1 MAPRNEPAAHPLP
14 ATRRTTRF
22 PAPGQNLPYLLF
34 RTTPRDR
41 WLLAILAEHR
51 VLTVA
56 HTHALCFTGERRTT
70 ARLRQLHQLHLA
82 DRFRTN
88 PLPGTGSSAYRY
100 VLGPAG
106 ALLVAA
112 SHDLTPKQFGYDHA
126 KLLRQAARA
135 DLPHTL
141 ACNSLM
147 IALALAAAAGGTP
160 LAAWWDQ
167 DSCLPLWGDL
177 IRPDAYAAF
186 TPTSTGAVPT
196 AGLFLEYDTGSEHL
210 PQLAAKIDGYARFA
224 DTYAGSHLILIHVP
238 DPARE
243 LALHARLNQDPRTA
257 LLPIAT
263 AHGHIEDTDAA
274 DIRRLGERATGRYWR
289 PLCVDARA
297 SVTEL
302 PSLFRERG
310 ISLLPPVY
318 TDRAVTAPTPNPPG
332 PSAPPGAPCPS

>member
-1 MAPRNEPAAHPLP
+1 MP
-14 ATRRTTRF
+14 RRTPPPSSSSRPIARF
-22 PAPGQNLPYLLF
+22 PAPGQNIPYLLF

-51 VLTVA
+51 LLTVA
-56 HTHALCFTGERRTT
+56 QAHALCFTGERRTA

-112 SHDLTPKQFGYDHA
+112 SHDMTPKQFGYDHA

-147 IALALAAAAGGTP
+147 IALAHAAAAAGTP
-160 LAAWWDQ
+160 LKAWWDQ
-167 DSCLPLWGDL
+167 DSCLPLWADL

-186 TPTSTGAVPT
+186 TPTTGNAMPPT
-196 AGLFLEYDTGSEHL
+196 GFFLEYDTGSEHL
-210 PQLAAKIDGYARFA
+210 PQLAAKINGYVRFA
-224 DTYAGSHLILIHVP
+224 DTYAASHLILIHVP

-243 LALHARLNQDPRTA
+243 LALHARLNQDPRTT

-263 AHGHIEDTDAA
+263 AHGPIEDTDAA
-274 DIRRLGERATGRYWR
+274 HIRRLGERVTGRYWR
-289 PLCVDARA
+289 PLGLDTRTAIN
-297 SVTEL
+297 SL
-302 PSLFRERG
+302 PALFRERG
-310 ISLLPPVY
+310 INLLPPVY
-318 TDRAVTAPTPNPPG
+318 TDRAVTAPAPTPPQP
-332 PSAPPGAPCPS
+332 AA

>member
-1 MAPRNEPAAHPLP
+1 MPRPIAPAEGSRTEA
-14 ATRRTTRF
+14 RRGTRF

-41 WLLAILAEHR
+41 WLLAIIAEHR
-51 VLTVA
+51 LMTVA
-56 HTHALCFTGERRTT
+56 HAHAVCFTGERRAT
-70 ARLRQLHQLHLA
+70 ARLRQLHQLHLT

-112 SHDLTPKQFGYDHA
+112 SHDMTPKQFGYDHA

-135 DLPHTL
+135 DLPHSL
-141 ACNSLM
+141 ACNSLL
-147 IALALAAAAGGTP
+147 IALTLAATAVGRP
-160 LAAWWDQ
+160 LGAWWDQ

-186 TPTSTGAVPT
+186 APAPGGGALP
-196 AGLFLEYDTGSEHL
+196 ASGFFLEYDTGSEHL

-224 DTYAGSHLILIHVP
+224 DTYAGCHLVLIHVP

-243 LALHARLNQDPRTA
+243 LALHARLNQNPNAVR
-257 LLPIAT
+257 LPIAT
-263 AHGHIEDTDAA
+263 AHGPVEDTDAA
-274 DIRRLGERATGRYWR
+274 HIRRLGERVTGPSWR
-289 PLCVDARA
+289 PLGLDQRIAI
-297 SVTEL
+297 TDL
-302 PSLFRERG
+302 PGHFRERG

-318 TDRAVTAPTPNPPG
+318 TDRAITAPAPNPPQ
-332 PSAPPGAPCPS
+332 PTA